1 MRVIF
6 LDIDGVMNRTGY
18 RPRGESQGLRSW
30 IEPEL
35 AARLVALARRV
46 GARLVLSSDWRSSAD
61 LHGLRAELAAAGID
75 TPLVGTT
82 PVIPGERWR
91 EIRAW
96 LDEHAVDED
105 ACVIVDDLWDMGPL
119 APRFVRISPLAGLD
133 EAAAA
138 QVAALFEP

>member
-18 RPRGESQGLRSW
+18 RPRGESRGLRSW

-35 AARLVALARRV
+35 AARLVALAGQV
-46 GARLVLSSDWRSSAD
+46 GAELVMSSDWRSSAD
-61 LHGLRAELAAAGID
+61 LAGLRAELAAAGIT
-75 TPLVGTT
+75 TPLAGIT
-82 PVIPGERWR
+82 PVIPGERWC

-96 LDEHAVDED
+96 LDEHAVAD
-105 ACVIVDDLWDMGPL
+105 AACAIIDDLWDMGPL

-138 QVAALFEP
+138 RVAALFA